1 MASPSPAFISRNF
14 AHFTYHTTL
23 TNTPPHQTRNRPA
36 TALAGPRAAVH
47 DRGQLVEGVQYC
59 RVPGAIPGLPRA
71 DARLLVLPPNAEAPR
86 VRLGGRGDGAER
98 AGVPGVDANH
108 PRRARAGDARVGSP
122 RTGHGGHRVDAGGQ
136 GDAADRVAAD
146 GDADCLILNS
156 LVMLPGVLNRGLEV
170 C

>member
-1 MASPSPAFISRNF
+1 M
-14 AHFTYHTTL
+14 
-23 TNTPPHQTRNRPA
+23 
-36 TALAGPRAAVH
+36 
-47 DRGQLVEGVQYC
+47 EGVQYC

-146 GDADCLILNS
+146 GDADCLS
-156 LVMLPGVLNRGLEV
+156 LLQVT
-170 C
+170 